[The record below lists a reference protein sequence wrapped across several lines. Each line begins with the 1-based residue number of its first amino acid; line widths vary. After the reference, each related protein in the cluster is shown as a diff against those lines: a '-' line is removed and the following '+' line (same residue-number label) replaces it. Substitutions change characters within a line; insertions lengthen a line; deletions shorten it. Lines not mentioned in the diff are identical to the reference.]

1 MKVYFIG
8 SMYPQELIEYLRK
21 TAKSDLDNAAHNFQL
36 SIIEGLDEFIPNLT
50 LVTHPSIR
58 TYPKY
63 YKRILVKG
71 LKFTHN
77 GKSQDISFR
86 FINIHLVKHL
96 MIFKNLMNY
105 FRKELNKNDEEY
117 SFILYGLTSPFL
129 RLVHILKDKGYKI
142 NACLI
147 VPDLPEFMLE
157 TNNLIYKYLKKIDK
171 LLIHEYIKSIDSFVL
186 LNENMYERLPIQ
198 GKRWIRMEGIVN
210 NDHKLHKALESTFK
224 VVLYTGNI
232 DERYGIKYLIDAFS
246 LITNENYQL
255 WIRGIGNTLE
265 YVKKASEMDNRIKI
279 FDEMPIDKLF
289 ELMSKAT
296 LLINV
301 VPPNLEFSKYFFPS
315 KILNYMLTGIP
326 VLSSRI
332 EGIPNEYYK
341 HLYVIDD
348 FSIQGIRNIII
359 DTCEKDNL
367 ELEKMGDEARKFIL
381 EFKNSR
387 YQSRRI
393 IDLMYENQTK

>member
-8 SMYPQELIEYLRK
+8 SMYPQLLIEYLRK
-21 TAKSDLDNAAHNFQL
+21 TTKSDLDNAAHNFQL

-50 LVTHPSIR
+50 LVTHPSLR
-58 TYPKY
+58 TFPKY
-63 YKRILVKG
+63 YKRFFVKG

-86 FINIHLVKHL
+86 FVNIHLVKHL

-105 FRKELNKNDEEY
+105 FKKELNQNDEEY

-129 RLVHILKDKGYKI
+129 RLVQTLKEKGYKI

-147 VPDLPEFMLE
+147 VPDLPEFMQE
-157 TNNLIYKYLKKIDK
+157 SNNLIYKYLKKADK

-210 NDHKLHKALESTFK
+210 NKHKLNKISESNNK
-224 VVLYTGNI
+224 IILYTGNL
-232 DERYGIKYLIDAFS
+232 DERYGIIYLIRAFS
-246 LITNENYQL
+246 LIEYKNYQL
-255 WIRGIGNTLE
+255 WVRGKGNTME
-265 YVKKASEMDNRIKI
+265 YVKKASEMDDRIKI
-279 FDEMPIDKLF
+279 FDELHIDKLF
-289 ELMSKAT
+289 DLMSKAT
-296 LLINV
+296 LLINI
-301 VPPNLEFSKYFFPS
+301 VPPDREFSKYFFPS
-315 KILNYMLTGIP
+315 KILNYMLSGTP
-326 VLSSRI
+326 VLSTKI
-332 EGIPNEYYK
+332 EGIPLEYYN
-341 HLYVIDD
+341 HLFIIDD
-348 FSIQGIRNIII
+348 FSIQGIRDIII
-359 DTCEKDNL
+359 DTCEKDNF
-367 ELEKMGDEARKFIL
+367 ELERMGDEARNFVL

-393 IDLMYENQTK
+393 IDLMFEN